1 MMNAGDIPFLLA
13 AFAVAVLI
21 TAGAFFASRML
32 KVGPTT
38 LRLVSALAFP
48 ALLMAIITYVNIWN
62 PDPHGFI
69 MVGLGFLAFVSLP
82 LTILTTALLTRRF
95 A

>member
-1 MMNAGDIPFLLA
+1 MMNASDIPFLLA
-13 AFAVAVLI
+13 ALTVAVVI
-21 TAGAFFASRML
+21 TAAAFFGLRIL
-32 KVGPTT
+32 RIGPTAH
-38 LRLVSALAFP
+38 RLMSALAFP
-48 ALLMAIITYVNIWN
+48 AVLIAIIIYVEVWN

-82 LTILTTALLTRRF
+82 VTVLTAALLARRF